1 MTRFRTRLLAAA
13 GVTAV
18 LFAGALLA
26 AMQSADSQ
34 PMRAGGAES
43 GANGLPAACAGATE
57 SGPRMWADDGYYQTE
72 YAARRRCDPAAAVVQ

>member
-1 MTRFRTRLLAAA
+1 MTRFRTRLLTAA

-26 AMQSADSQ
+26 AMPSADSQ
-34 PMRAGGAES
+34 PMRAGGADS
-43 GANGLPAACAGATE
+43 GLPAACARAAE
-57 SGPRMWADDGYYQTE
+57 PGPRMWADDGYYQTE